1 LFADRVNEH
10 FLAHLLP
17 VGDALLSRAEQDG
30 EIVVAV
36 TSFELLRGIGNLC
49 IGGGDPRATSR
60 DAWSRSGSRGCVPL
74 RSRFLPACNLCQY
87 EDSCDHRSP
96 TT

>member
-49 IGGGDPRATSR
+49 IGGGDPSRYEPRRLVALRLAGLRAPS
-60 DAWSRSGSRGCVPL
+60 
-74 RSRFLPACNLCQY
+74 Q
-87 EDSCDHRSP
+87 
-96 TT
+96 